1 MSPALSPQAVPDV
14 MQSTSLFNVWNIDN
28 YLIGKSLNSEINAQD
43 KYFFQENVPWIGYN
57 MFWRVCL
64 YGLKSEVGCS
74 SRFAASFNYASSV
87 ATGSPCLRC
96 LNIKYKIRLRR
107 RRRYKFLITYWF
119 GVHQFRQSLWYWIQ
133 ISINC
138 YLSWFCTCFGFLDIA
153 FLPQSLLFCQFLVLL
168 YTTQWIVEKTAE

>member
-1 MSPALSPQAVPDV
+1 
-14 MQSTSLFNVWNIDN
+14 
-28 YLIGKSLNSEINAQD
+28 
-43 KYFFQENVPWIGYN
+43 
-57 MFWRVCL
+57 MFWGVCL
-64 YGLKSEVGCS
+64 YRLKSEVGCS
-74 SRFAASFNYASSV
+74 SRIAASFNYASSV

-138 YLSWFCTCFGFLDIA
+138 YLSWFYSCFSFLDVA
-153 FLPQSLLFCQFLVLL
+153 FLPNHCYFVNFLSCFNLLYFFASILTVFIVFGALFRRYKYWCMAL
-168 YTTQWIVEKTAE
+168 YTTQCGLWKRLQNRLIDHSW